1 MALIVGTE
9 MKRRITERIKNR
21 FYDDVDYQMA
31 GDILGGETIIYHR
44 LPTERESKPKP
55 VKVTG
60 KCCARCVHRYGD
72 KMDYCV
78 RHNYDD
84 NCHRFKLAKGLFL
97 KK

>member
-1 MALIVGTE
+1 MALIMGTE
-9 MKRRITERIKNR
+9 TKRKITERIENG
-21 FYDDVDYQMA
+21 FFDDVDYQMFTQ
-31 GDILGGETIIYHR
+31 GYQMVEDMLSDEWK
-44 LPTERESKPKP
+44 PQPKP

-78 RHNYDD
+78 CHNHDE
-84 NCHRFKLAKGLFL
+84 NCYRFKLAKGLFL

>member
-1 MALIVGTE
+1 MALIMGTE
-9 MKRRITERIKNR
+9 MKRRITERTENG
-21 FYDDVDYQMA
+21 FFDDVDTRLFTRGYQVA
-31 GDILGGETIIYHR
+31 EAVSDEPKT
-44 LPTERESKPKP
+44 KP

-78 RHNYDD
+78 RHNHDEY
-84 NCHRFKLAKGLFL
+84 CYRFKLAKGLFL